1 MACFSNRAPWALG
14 IYGGQRPLPFGSSP
28 GTVAAP
34 PPRCFQA
41 LWLSHLRV
49 VWLNN
54 TCVGCVWLG
63 EKRVAELERRW
74 NPVTWEACS
83 HVREQ
88 EVGGWQGLIRMWL
101 AMAGEVTLG
110 ASVLVNSW

>member
-1 MACFSNRAPWALG
+1 M
-14 IYGGQRPLPFGSSP
+14 
-28 GTVAAP
+28 
-34 PPRCFQA
+34 
-41 LWLSHLRV
+41 
-49 VWLNN
+49 
-54 TCVGCVWLG
+54 VGCVWLG
-63 EKRVAELERRW
+63 DKRVAELERRW
-74 NPVTWEACS
+74 NTVTWEACS

>member
-1 MACFSNRAPWALG
+1 M
-14 IYGGQRPLPFGSSP
+14 
-28 GTVAAP
+28 
-34 PPRCFQA
+34 
-41 LWLSHLRV
+41 
-49 VWLNN
+49 
-54 TCVGCVWLG
+54 
-63 EKRVAELERRW
+63 AELERRW

-88 EVGGWQGLIRMWL
+88 EVGGWLIRMWL